1 MFVLVFKDTYVAYL
15 EIGFLVMASS
25 LSLSLLIM
33 GEVLLV
39 AFIVIFFMA
48 LYIRKQKVL
57 LKKLMEKCNQMKSG
71 YEEREREYES
81 FYGASKEGGNKQS
94 LPDYFA
100 FNINDAQQ
108 RYEKYTQ
115 AKIPKIEVT
124 EPFSAKV
131 AALRYLYLIAEKE
144 VFDARGLT
152 QAGWIMFE
160 KKLADIVHWFT
171 KQTTNRQDVRN
182 NRTRLL
188 QERIDALKPFETENK
203 KLQRSL
209 DHAKKRQEQLEG
221 YQRENKATILS
232 LQKMLNS
239 IKQSNSDGSE
249 AGKDVSIN
257 KMSPE
262 EYLAYS
268 SKQVDSIANASDEK
282 GRVLK
287 NIIFELNN
295 NQASISPEVK
305 KKMESSIRM
314 MEIEMMKSDLYISN
328 LKKELKDA
336 KSQATNYALMLNES
350 KGAMRKEGGAQGD
363 NTLYVSAGDNQALRE
378 ITPLSLTDYMDHGKI
393 VLEIKQ
399 LRENNKS
406 QRAIIVN
413 LEHDISLLK
422 DSILTTE
429 DEEVRKAKQQELSRL
444 ERVVKEC
451 EGCIEILESEVDHLY
466 TQLQERGVTSD
477 GAVANGTEVNEDTDI
492 VKLGMELEEMAKEM
506 EKIAFQYRQTHAIN
520 QLIYDIVKCASVE
533 EVATLII
540 QFFKGFNAPAGFC
553 INSNAGNAEY
563 LPSHVFNENAKEL
576 VKSFSFK
583 DPVFYVNEGTLF
595 SSKKLCLMLLPVAD
609 KTKPL
614 SETNLLGLVNVV
626 DEHIQQLEAEG
637 ALAQRSQGMSSWIE
651 STKNHLADLDIQYAY
666 QVEENRKTF
675 NNFIAEI
682 RQAYHLLDLKGSGL
696 ILLDNAI
703 NEYEQRMYLLLSSG
717 DIIDR
722 EISTLITHIDQLK
735 IQ

>member
-1 MFVLVFKDTYVAYL
+1 
-15 EIGFLVMASS
+15 
-25 LSLSLLIM
+25 M

-57 LKKLMEKCNQMKSG
+57 LKKLIEKCNQMKSS
-71 YEEREREYES
+71 YEEKEREYES
-81 FYGASKEGGNKQS
+81 FYGAQKEGGKKQS

-100 FNINDAQQ
+100 LNINDAQQ

-115 AKIPKIEVT
+115 AKIPKIEVA

-131 AALRYLYLIAEKE
+131 AALRYLYLTAEKE
-144 VFDARGLT
+144 VFDERGIT
-152 QAGWIMFE
+152 QAGWNMFE
-160 KKLADIVHWFT
+160 KKLADIAHWFI

-188 QERIDALKPFETENK
+188 QERIDALKPFEAENK

-232 LQKMLNS
+232 LQKMLNAM
-239 IKQSNSDGSE
+239 KQSNPNGSE
-249 AGKDVSIN
+249 TGKDVSIN

-268 SKQVDSIANASDEK
+268 SKQVDSISNASDEK

-295 NQASISPEVK
+295 HQESISPEIR
-305 KKMESSIRM
+305 KKMESSIKM

-350 KGAMRKEGGAQGD
+350 KGAVRKEGGAQGD
-363 NTLYVSAGDNQALRE
+363 NTLYVSAGDNRQGLTE
-378 ITPLSLTDYMDHGKI
+378 LTPLSPTDYMDHGKI

-413 LEHDISLLK
+413 LEHEISLLK

-429 DEEVRKAKQQELSRL
+429 DEEVRKAKQQEVSRL
-444 ERVVKEC
+444 ERMVKEC

-466 TQLQERGVTSD
+466 TQLQERGTTGED
-477 GAVANGTEVNEDTDI
+477 GVANGGEVSEDTDI

-520 QLIYDIVKCASVE
+520 QLIYDTVKCTSVE

-540 QFFKGFNAPAGFC
+540 QFFKGFNAPAGFS
-553 INSNAGNAEY
+553 INSSAGNAEY
-563 LPSHVFNENAKEL
+563 LPSHIFNENTKEL
-576 VKSFSFK
+576 VKAFSFK

-595 SSKKLCLMLLPVAD
+595 SSKKLCLMLLPIAD
-609 KTKPL
+609 NTKSL
-614 SETNLLGLVNVV
+614 SESNLLGLVNVV

-637 ALAQRSQGMSSWIE
+637 ALAQRSEGMASWIE